1 MASVLHVMNLG
12 KASDWGCCSGESSK
26 VSLEHKR
33 EEREDQFHGYETQ

>member
-26 VSLEHKR
+26 VEP
-33 EEREDQFHGYETQ
+33 GTQKGGKGRSVPWI